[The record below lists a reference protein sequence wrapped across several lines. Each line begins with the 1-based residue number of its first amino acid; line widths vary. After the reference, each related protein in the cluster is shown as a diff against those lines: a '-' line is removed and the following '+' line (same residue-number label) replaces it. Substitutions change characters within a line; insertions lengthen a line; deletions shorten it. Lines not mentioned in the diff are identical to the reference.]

1 MSLMCDLEFDKDVK
15 SEFNN
20 LVQCNCRWMGYL
32 NDDKRKLSSFNKT

>member
-20 LVQCNCRWMGYL
+20 SVQCKCRWMSY
-32 NDDKRKLSSFNKT
+32 NDDEH